1 MKTKE
6 TAAFIVPHY
15 NDGKDIELDWLIK
28 ALDSIKKQTDKD
40 WIIILVDDA
49 SSFLRKL

>member
-28 ALDSIKKQTDKD
+28 ALDSIKNRRIK
-40 WIIILVDDA
+40 IGSL
-49 SSFLRKL
+49 FL